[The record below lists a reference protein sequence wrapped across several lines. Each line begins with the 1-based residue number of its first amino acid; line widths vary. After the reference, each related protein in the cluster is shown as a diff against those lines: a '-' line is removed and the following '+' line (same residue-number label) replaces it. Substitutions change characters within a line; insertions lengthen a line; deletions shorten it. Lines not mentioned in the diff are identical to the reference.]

1 MTYIFVIMQP
11 FYPQLTKKDGL
22 FTRSTK
28 EQAQKAERKL
38 ICVPLIFVIL
48 RSWGTIRFLLLI
60 AKGPDYKS
68 QVDDWLLVLQVS
80 IIIFLSSSCNHIIRV
95 CTASKLESLDI
106 GPTKREHSPLI
117 HSKHDLL
124 QECTPVDPIGLSS
137 LVDWQLVNNIQ

>member
-11 FYPQLTKKDGL
+11 FFPQLTKKDGL

-38 ICVPLIFVIL
+38 ICVPLIFVVL

-95 CTASKLESLDI
+95 CTASEA
-106 GPTKREHSPLI
+106 
-117 HSKHDLL
+117 
-124 QECTPVDPIGLSS
+124 
-137 LVDWQLVNNIQ
+137 

>member
-1 MTYIFVIMQP
+1 MQP

-68 QVDDWLLVLQVS
+68 QVDDGLLVLQVS

-95 CTASKLESLDI
+95 CTTSGA
-106 GPTKREHSPLI
+106 
-117 HSKHDLL
+117 
-124 QECTPVDPIGLSS
+124 
-137 LVDWQLVNNIQ
+137 

>member
-11 FYPQLTKKDGL
+11 FFPQLTKKDGL

-80 IIIFLSSSCNHIIRV
+80 IIIFLSSSCNHIISSECAQRV
-95 CTASKLESLDI
+95 KLESLDI

-137 LVDWQLVNNIQ
+137 FVD

>member
-11 FYPQLTKKDGL
+11 FYPQLTEKDGL
-22 FTRSTK
+22 FSRSTK

-95 CTASKLESLDI
+95 CTASEA
-106 GPTKREHSPLI
+106 
-117 HSKHDLL
+117 
-124 QECTPVDPIGLSS
+124 
-137 LVDWQLVNNIQ
+137 

>member
-1 MTYIFVIMQP
+1 MQP

-22 FTRSTK
+22 FTRSSK

-80 IIIFLSSSCNHIIRV
+80 IINSYQAAAIISSECAQRV
-95 CTASKLESLDI
+95 ELESLDI
-106 GPTKREHSPLI
+106 GPTQREHSLLI
-117 HSKHDLL
+117 LSKHDLL
-124 QECTPVDPIGLSS
+124 QECTPCKPYWFEFICGLTTC
-137 LVDWQLVNNIQ
+137 QYNIQ